1 MPILPG
7 RASDGAYSS
16 VIGVTP
22 NTGTTGV
29 APVGA
34 NRGPA
39 STGLAVI
46 DGTPVRVVVLALS
59 AALGLTALRMAGFRF
74 NVGVSAGG

>member
-1 MPILPG
+1 MPILTG
-7 RASDGAYSS
+7 RGADGGYSA
-16 VIGVTP
+16 VVGVTP
-22 NTGTTGV
+22 NTGTSGV
-29 APVGA
+29 APVDV
-34 NRGPA
+34 NRGP
-39 STGLAVI
+39 TGVAVV

>member
-1 MPILPG
+1 MPLLAG
-7 RASDGAYSS
+7 RASDGAYSA

-22 NTGTTGV
+22 NTGTSGV
-29 APVGA
+29 APVDA

-39 STGLAVI
+39 GLAVI

-59 AALGLTALRMAGFRF
+59 AALGMTALRMAGFRF

>member
-1 MPILPG
+1 MPVLRPT
-7 RASDGAYSS
+7 DGGMAA
-16 VIGVTP
+16 VIGATS
-22 NTGTTGV
+22 TGTTGV
-29 APVGA
+29 APVDA

-39 STGLAVI
+39 GMAVI